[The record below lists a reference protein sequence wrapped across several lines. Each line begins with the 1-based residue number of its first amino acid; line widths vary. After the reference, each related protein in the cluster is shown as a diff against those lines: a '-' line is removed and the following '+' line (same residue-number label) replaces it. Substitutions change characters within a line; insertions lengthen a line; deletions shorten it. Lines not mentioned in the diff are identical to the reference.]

1 MNLESYRTLLAIEEL
16 GSFSVVAKQLNMTL
30 SAVSMQM
37 KALERELGVQ
47 IFDRTMRPP
56 QLTPLGRDLAQ
67 SARRIVS
74 AQDELIA
81 LTRTGGALRGKYR
94 IGFIVTASVR
104 LLPAFLARARE
115 QATEAKFIIETGL
128 SETLQN
134 RVATGQ
140 LDAAIVTRSGV
151 DNPKLIYST
160 ICTEEL
166 VYALPAEYAGMDL
179 ETCMNELPFV
189 LFMPNSGI
197 GRLVSGHLTAQGY
210 PQRGTMILDSVEAI
224 VECVNAGIGLTIL
237 PRPDVERY
245 AKGSVVIATTGPEPL
260 EREVSI
266 VTAKGSTADQQIDDF
281 LDLFTT

>member
-16 GSFSVVAKQLNMTL
+16 GSFSVVARRLNMTL

-37 KALERELGVQ
+37 KALERDLDVQ

-67 SARRIVS
+67 SARKIVS
-74 AQDELIA
+74 AQDELLA
-81 LTRTGGALRGKYR
+81 LTRVGGALRGTYH

-104 LLPAFLARARE
+104 LLPTFLAKARAR
-115 QATEAKFIIETGL
+115 AAAASFVIETGL

-140 LDAAIVTRSGV
+140 LDAAVVTRSGA
-151 DNPKLIYST
+151 DNPKLCYST
-160 ICTEEL
+160 IRTEEL
-166 VYALPAEYAGMDL
+166 VYALPADYAELDIDA
-179 ETCMNELPFV
+179 CMKELPFV

-197 GRLVSGHLTAQGY
+197 GRLVSSHLTGRGY

-224 VECVNAGIGLTIL
+224 VECVNSGIGLTIL

-245 AKGSVVIATTGPEPL
+245 ADDGVVIAATGSPPL
-260 EREVSI
+260 QREVSI
-266 VTAKGSTADQQIDDF
+266 VTTKGSVADQQIDAF
-281 LDLFTT
+281 HDLFTA